1 MVLKTWYCNG
11 TCHKACYY
19 YHGTCSVN
27 VFWYFLLMYEDL
39 IILSWCLLGF
49 SGPFRAT
56 QLWQNIIE
64 ALRSQVE
71 LRPRRQ
77 HLRIHPDCFTGSDA
91 VDVVLSHLMQNIYFC
106 SSEVSRLKAAR
117 LCQALMESRVFEPVG
132 MKLFRRE
139 KEMTFEDSSCSLYR
153 FLDGSAKKRYGGGEN
168 QTPDKQTGKWK
179 TSSR

>member
-1 MVLKTWYCNG
+1 MIVCSMMVFKSDSERYIIWYRG
-11 TCHKACYY
+11 
-19 YHGTCSVN
+19 VLEL
-27 VFWYFLLMYEDL
+27 FDDFL
-39 IILSWCLLGF
+39 ILSWCLSGF

-64 ALRSQVE
+64 ALRTQVE

-77 HLRIHPDCFTGSDA
+77 HLHVHHDCFTGSDA
-91 VDVVLSHLMQNIYFC
+91 VDVVLSLLMQNIYFC

-117 LCQALMESRVFEPVG
+117 LCQALMESRVFEPIG
-132 MKLFRRE
+132 IKLFRRE

-153 FLDGSAKKRYGGGEN
+153 FLDESTKRTCSDN
-168 QTPDKQTGKWK
+168 QTPDKQTGKKK